1 MDAFFGSWK
10 VSRSENLDN
19 FMKAIGINVKL
30 RNAANVVK
38 PTISTIS
45 QDDNCVL
52 IKIQTVSHE
61 REIRFILG
69 EEFDEE
75 IYGKMCKMTINLEGG
90 KLIQVQKWGVK
101 EAQTVREIQDGK
113 MITTLSCDNVT
124 AVLTYDKV

>member
-1 MDAFFGSWK
+1 MCFDFVCSFFFY
-10 VSRSENLDN
+10 LY
-19 FMKAIGINVKL
+19 FTGINVKL

-75 IYGKMCKMTINLEGG
+75 IYGKMCK
-90 KLIQVQKWGVK
+90 
-101 EAQTVREIQDGK
+101 VREVI
-113 MITTLSCDNVT
+113 LNP
-124 AVLTYDKV
+124 Y